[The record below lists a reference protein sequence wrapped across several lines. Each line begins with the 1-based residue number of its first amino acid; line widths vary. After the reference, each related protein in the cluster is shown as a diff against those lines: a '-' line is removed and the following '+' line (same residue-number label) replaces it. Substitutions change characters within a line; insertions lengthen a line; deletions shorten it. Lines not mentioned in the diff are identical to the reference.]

1 MQRTKRLCFYCLHKF
16 WLALAITLVLLAVL
30 ISVLRY
36 TLPHADSYKH
46 YIEQL
51 ISSRYGA
58 NVSIGEL
65 SAGWQKY
72 GPALLLRD
80 VELLDNSG
88 QLQLSITETRVRMNF
103 WRSLSN
109 WQLTAQHFELSGLR
123 YYVKADR
130 LLSSEGATTLDS
142 TPVVAALE
150 QLFFRQLTYFSVV
163 DSQLVLQNDDN
174 PDLVVDIKQLDW
186 ANRDNRHQGYG
197 DLALAGVT
205 ANTVSFVLDLHG
217 DTLDS
222 ATGQLYLESEKLDVL
237 PWFRTLLPPSQK
249 LQQAS
254 INFKAWGQ
262 VDNGLLQQIQVELA
276 NNSLT
281 WHRGGAAH
289 SLQLEPGQLLWQ
301 PAQDGW
307 VLYSGPLT
315 LSDQQQQWHGLEF
328 QLRRSEQQWLGQVKN
343 FSLNAISPLANLLA
357 DDISILQQLVAY
369 QPAGD
374 VQQFQWRVAGQQ
386 WQLQGRLDN
395 VSSVAQGDIPGVS
408 NVRGDFIVT
417 PTLARIQLD
426 SLGGELSWDGLF
438 NEATAYDVL
447 SARILLHKEAADWQL
462 SIPSLSLHSADLQ
475 LDASIKLTDEL
486 SILARL
492 QQLDASR
499 AAHYFPQRYMPQSVR
514 EYLSEAIVSGR
525 LNDTTLLWHGK
536 PAGFPYTEQQGVFQV
551 LAKLEQGRFA
561 FAPDWPQIEGLSAQL
576 WFENASMAI
585 QSEAGSLNGIEL
597 EQGVSAVI
605 PDLFDAQTLDIHIQ
619 RQVQASAVTALMLQS
634 PLHDS
639 LGKTL
644 AHLGAEGLAKGD
656 VTLAVNLKQHDVLA
670 KGTVSF
676 ADASL
681 NLQAPAMQVPQLT
694 GSLSFENDNIRAD
707 QLQLSWRGLPVT
719 AAIQGENTAAGY
731 QLALQLN
738 GEQNSRQLL
747 QALHAPAA
755 TLVAGT
761 TGWQLQLAMNLTQSE
776 LNYQAQLRS
785 NLQNTALLLPAPY
798 NKTADATAEFAVI
811 VTGNS
816 AQSAIALNYALP
828 SYSRQPDATHLARQ
842 LHFNAVLQHD
852 TQQLRRAH
860 LSLGQQDPAPVAD
873 EFTISIDL
881 PELDFL
887 AWFDV
892 ITQQLDASASD
903 TQEHFFPQLSHV
915 RGKIKQLDIVPGVRL
930 HNTVFDAEQQP
941 DQWQLQLNGTELAS
955 RWQFNKDWQQQG
967 IVAAFD
973 YLHLP
978 ISESVSASEQAAKV
992 TEKLALTAQR
1002 WLLELPPLTI
1012 SCADCSIGDYR
1023 FGQVEARAHS
1033 TAERWELTRLNA
1045 RYKKHQLNVQ
1055 GFWQNDGA
1063 AGYSEFTGQLQSP
1076 NIGNMLN
1083 EFQLTSA
1090 IAGSNADIKF
1100 TLNWPGAPNQYALA
1114 DLSGNVNYT
1123 LGEGSLTEVSDQ
1135 GSRLFSIFSLDSLV
1149 RKLRLDFRDVFAKG
1163 FFYNKM
1169 TGDLAVA
1176 KGVAQTSNATI
1187 DGVPGNLQ
1195 IQGYAD
1201 LVSKKLDYQMAFS
1214 PKVTSSLPVIIAWM
1228 VNPATGLAALAL
1240 DEVFQ
1245 SAEVISK
1252 INFTVTG
1259 NFDKPVVTE
1268 VNRHSAEVPV
1278 PVRVAQPE
1286 AIIQLP
1292 AATQPEPDRNKPHG

>member
-1 MQRTKRLCFYCLHKF
+1 VQRTKRVCFYCLHKF
-16 WLALAITLVLLAVL
+16 WLALAVTLVLLAVS

-46 YIEQL
+46 HIEQL
-51 ISSRYGA
+51 ISNRYGA
-58 NVSIGEL
+58 DVSIGEL

-80 VELLDNSG
+80 VKLLDSAG
-88 QLQLSITETRVRMNF
+88 QLQLNISETRVRLDF
-103 WRSLSN
+103 WRSLRN
-109 WQLTAQHFELSGLR
+109 WQLTARHFELSGLQ
-123 YYVKADR
+123 YYVDADS
-130 LLSSEGATTLDS
+130 LLSSESATALDS
-142 TPVVAALE
+142 APVFAALE
-150 QLFFRQLTYFSVV
+150 QLFFQQLTYFSVV
-163 DSQLVLQNDDN
+163 DSQLVVQNDDN

-186 ANRDNRHQGYG
+186 ANRGNRHQGYG

-205 ANTVSFVLDLHG
+205 ANTVSFILDLHG

-222 ATGQLYLESEKLDVL
+222 STGQLYLESDKLDVL

-249 LQQAS
+249 LEQAS
-254 INFKAWGQ
+254 INFTAWGQ
-262 VDNGLLQQIQVELA
+262 VEKGLLQRIQVELA
-276 NNSLT
+276 NNSLS
-281 WHRGGAAH
+281 WHRGDTAH
-289 SLQLEPGQLLWQ
+289 SLQLGPGQLLWQ
-301 PAQDGW
+301 PAADGW
-307 VLYSGPLT
+307 VLHSGPLT
-315 LSDQQQQWHGLEF
+315 LSDQQQQWHGLEL
-328 QLRRSEQQWLGQVKN
+328 QLQRNEQQWLGQVNN
-343 FSLNAISPLANLLA
+343 FSLNAITPLANLLA
-357 DDISILQQLVAY
+357 DDISILQKLVAY

-374 VQQFQWRVAGQQ
+374 VQQLQWRFADQQ

-408 NVRGDFIVT
+408 NMRGDFIAT

-438 NEATAYDVL
+438 SEATAYDVL
-447 SARILLHKEAADWQL
+447 SARILLHKEAANWQL
-462 SIPSLSLHSADLQ
+462 SIPSISLHSADFQ
-475 LDASIKLTDEL
+475 LDASINLTDEL

-492 QQLDASR
+492 QQLDVSR

-514 EYLSEAIVSGR
+514 EYLSDAIVSGR
-525 LNDTTLLWHGK
+525 MNEAMMLWQGK
-536 PAGFPYTEQQGVFQV
+536 PAEFPYTEQQGVFQV
-551 LAKLEQGRFA
+551 LTKLEQGRFA

-576 WFENASMAI
+576 WFENAAMAI

-619 RQVQASAVTALMLQS
+619 RRVEASAVSALMQQS
-634 PLHDS
+634 PLRDS
-639 LGKTL
+639 IGKTL
-644 AHLGAEGLAKGD
+644 QHLGAQGLAEGD
-656 VTLAVNLKQHDVLA
+656 VTLAVSLKQPEVLA
-670 KGTVSF
+670 SGTVSF

-681 NLQAPAMQVPQLT
+681 NLQAPAMQVQQLT
-694 GSLSFENDNIRAD
+694 GSLSFENDKIRAD
-707 QLQLSWRGLPVT
+707 KLQLNWRGLPVT
-719 AAIQGENTAAGY
+719 AALQGENTTDGY
-731 QLALQLN
+731 QLALQLS
-738 GEQNSRQLL
+738 GGQDTQQLL
-747 QALHAPAA
+747 QALHAPAV

-761 TGWQLQLAMNLTQSE
+761 TDWQLQLALNLAE
-776 LNYQAQLRS
+776 DDINYQAQLSS

-798 NKTADATAEFAVI
+798 NKTEDETAELTLT

-816 AQSAIALNYALP
+816 AQSAIALGYAK
-828 SYSRQPDATHLARQ
+828 QNNAQQ
-842 LHFNAVLQHD
+842 LHFNALLQHD

-860 LSLGQQDPAPVAD
+860 LSLGQQEPTPAAD

-903 TQEHFFPQLSHV
+903 TEQQFFPRLAQV
-915 RGKIKQLDIVPGVRL
+915 RGKVAQLDIAPGVRL

-941 DQWQLQLNGTELAS
+941 EHWQLQLNGTELAS
-955 RWQFNKDWQQQG
+955 RWQFSKDWQQQG

-978 ISESVSASEQAAKV
+978 LSETASASEQAAKV

-1002 WLLELPPLTI
+1002 WLLELPPLSV
-1012 SCADCSIGDYR
+1012 SCADCSIGNYR
-1023 FGQVEARAHS
+1023 FGQVEAKAHS
-1033 TAERWELTRLNA
+1033 TAQRWELSKLDA
-1045 RYKKHQLNVQ
+1045 RYKRHQLKVQ
-1055 GFWQNDGA
+1055 GFWQNDGD
-1063 AGYSEFTGQLQSP
+1063 AGVSEFTGQLQSP
-1076 NIGNMLN
+1076 NIGAMLN

-1090 IAGSNADIKF
+1090 IAGSSADIQF
-1100 TLNWPGAPNQYALA
+1100 ALNWPGAPNQYAVA
-1114 DLSGNVNYT
+1114 DLSGNVSYT

-1169 TGDLAVA
+1169 SGNLAIA
-1176 KGVAQTSNATI
+1176 KGVAQTSDASI

-1259 NFDKPVVTE
+1259 SFDKPVVTE
-1268 VNRHSAEVPV
+1268 VNRHSTEMPV

-1286 AIIQLP
+1286 AIIQSP
-1292 AATQPEPDRNKPHG
+1292 AATQPETDRNKPHG

>member
-1 MQRTKRLCFYCLHKF
+1 MQRTKRVCFYCLHKF
-16 WLALAITLVLLAVL
+16 WLALAVTLVLLAVL

-46 YIEQL
+46 HIEQL

-58 NVSIGEL
+58 DVSIGEL

-80 VELLDNSG
+80 VKLLDSTG
-88 QLQLSITETRVRMNF
+88 QLQLSISETRVRLDF

-109 WQLTAQHFELSGLR
+109 WQLTAQHFELSGLQ
-123 YYVKADR
+123 YYIDADS
-130 LLSSEGATTLDS
+130 LLSSEGAAALDS
-142 TPVVAALE
+142 APVFAALE
-150 QLFFRQLTYFSVV
+150 QLFFQQLTYFSVV
-163 DSQLVLQNDDN
+163 DSQLILQNDHN

-186 ANRDNRHQGYG
+186 ANRGNRHQGYG

-205 ANTVSFVLDLHG
+205 ANTVSFILDLHG
-217 DTLDS
+217 DTLDDAS
-222 ATGQLYLESEKLDVL
+222 GQLYLESDKLDVL

-262 VDNGLLQQIQVELA
+262 VDKGLLQRIQVELA
-276 NNSLT
+276 DNSVS
-281 WHRGGAAH
+281 WHRGDTAH
-289 SLQLEPGQLLWQ
+289 SLQLGPGQLLWQ
-301 PAQDGW
+301 PAADGW
-307 VLYSGPLT
+307 VLHSGPLT
-315 LSDQQQQWHGLEF
+315 LSDQQQRWQGLQF
-328 QLRRSEQQWLGQVKN
+328 QLQRSEQQWLGQVNN
-343 FSLNAISPLANLLA
+343 FSLNAVTPLANLLA
-357 DDISILQQLVAY
+357 DDISILQQLVSY

-374 VQQFQWRVAGQQ
+374 IQQLQWRFADQQ

-395 VSSVAQGDIPGVS
+395 VSSLAQGDIPGVS
-408 NVRGDFIVT
+408 NMRGDFIAT
-417 PTLARIQLD
+417 PTLARIQLE

-438 NEATAYDVL
+438 SEATAYDVL
-447 SARILLHKEAADWQL
+447 SARVYLHNVAGNWQL

-514 EYLSEAIVSGR
+514 EYLSDAIISGR
-525 LNDTTLLWHGK
+525 VNNATMLWQGK
-536 PAGFPYTEQQGVFQV
+536 PAEFPYTEQQGVFQV
-551 LAKLEQGRFA
+551 LTKLEQGRFA
-561 FAPDWPQIEGLSAQL
+561 FAPDWPQIEDLSAQL
-576 WFENASMAI
+576 WFENAAMTI
-585 QSEAGSLNGIEL
+585 QSAAGSLNGIEL

-619 RQVQASAVTALMLQS
+619 RQVQASAVTELMLQS

-644 AHLGAEGLAKGD
+644 QHLGAQGLADGD
-656 VTLAVNLKQHDVLA
+656 VTLAVGLKQTAVLA
-670 KGTVSF
+670 SGTVSF
-676 ADASL
+676 TDASL
-681 NLQAPAMQVPQLT
+681 NLQAPAMQVQQLT
-694 GSLSFENDNIRAD
+694 GSLSFANDNIRAD
-707 QLQLSWRGLPVT
+707 KLQLSWRGLPVT
-719 AAIQGENTAAGY
+719 AALQGENTADGY
-731 QLALQLN
+731 QLALKLN
-738 GEQNSRQLL
+738 GGQNSQQLL

-761 TGWQLQLAMNLTQSE
+761 TDWQLQLALNLAADDI
-776 LNYQAQLRS
+776 NYQTQLRS
-785 NLQNTALLLPAPY
+785 NLHNTALLLPAPY
-798 NKTADATAEFAVI
+798 TKAEDETAELTLT

-816 AQSAIALNYALP
+816 AQSAIALGYAK
-828 SYSRQPDATHLARQ
+828 QNNAQQ
-842 LHFNAVLQHD
+842 LHFNALLQHD

-860 LSLGQQDPAPVAD
+860 LSLGQQEPVPAAD
-873 EFTISIDL
+873 EFTISINL

-887 AWFDV
+887 AWFDL
-892 ITQQLDASASD
+892 IKQQLDASASD
-903 TQEHFFPQLSHV
+903 TEQHFFPRLAQV
-915 RGKIKQLDIVPGVRL
+915 RGKVAQLDVAPGVRL
-930 HNTVFDAEQQP
+930 HNTVFDAEQLP
-941 DQWQLQLNGTELAS
+941 AYWQLQLNGTELAS
-955 RWQFNKDWQQQG
+955 RWQFSKDWQQQG
-967 IVAAFD
+967 IEAAFD

-978 ISESVSASEQAAKV
+978 LSETVSASEQAAKV

-1002 WLLELPPLTI
+1002 WLLELPPLTV
-1012 SCADCSIGDYR
+1012 SCADCSIGNYR
-1023 FGQVEARAHS
+1023 FGQVEAQAHS
-1033 TAERWELTRLNA
+1033 SAERWELTKLNA
-1045 RYKKHQLNVQ
+1045 RYKRHQLNVQ
-1055 GFWQNDGA
+1055 GFWQDDGS

-1076 NIGNMLN
+1076 NIGAMLA

-1100 TLNWPGAPNQYALA
+1100 ALNWPGAPNQYALA
-1114 DLSGNVNYT
+1114 DLSGNVSYT

-1169 TGDLAVA
+1169 SGNLAIA
-1176 KGVAQTSNATI
+1176 KGVAQTSDASI

-1201 LVSKKLDYQMAFS
+1201 LVSKQLDYQMAFS

-1259 NFDKPVVTE
+1259 SFEQPVVTE
-1268 VNRHSAEVPV
+1268 VNRHSTEIPV
-1278 PVRVAQPE
+1278 PVRIAQPE

-1292 AATQPEPDRNKPHG
+1292 AATQPDPERNKPHG

>member
-1 MQRTKRLCFYCLHKF
+1 MQRTKRVCFYCLHKL
-16 WLALAITLVLLAVL
+16 WLALAVTLVLLAVS

-36 TLPHADSYKH
+36 SLPHADSYKH
-46 YIEQL
+46 HIEQL
-51 ISSRYGA
+51 ISNRYGA

-80 VELLDNSG
+80 VKLLDSAG
-88 QLQLSITETRVRMNF
+88 QLQLSIGETRVRLDF

-109 WQLTAQHFELSGLR
+109 WQLTAQHFELSGMQ
-123 YYVKADR
+123 YYIDADS
-130 LLSSEGATTLDS
+130 LLSGEGAVALDS
-142 TPVVAALE
+142 APVFAALE
-150 QLFFRQLTYFSVV
+150 QLFFQQLTYFSVV
-163 DSQLVLQNDDN
+163 DSQLVLQNGDN
-174 PDLVVDIKQLDW
+174 PDLIVDIKQLDW
-186 ANRDNRHQGYG
+186 ANRGNRHQGYG

-205 ANTVSFVLDLHG
+205 ANTVSFILDLHG
-217 DTLDS
+217 DTLDNAS
-222 ATGQLYLESEKLDVL
+222 GQLYLESDKLDVL

-249 LQQAS
+249 LEQAS
-254 INFKAWGQ
+254 INFQAWGQ
-262 VDNGLLQQIQVELA
+262 VEQGLLQRIQVELA
-276 NNSLT
+276 DNSLS
-281 WHRGGAAH
+281 WHRGNIAH
-289 SLQLEPGQLLWQ
+289 SLQLGPGQLLWQ
-301 PAQDGW
+301 PATDGW
-307 VLYSGPLT
+307 VLHSGPLT
-315 LSDQQQQWHGLEF
+315 LSDQQQQWQGLQF
-328 QLRRSEQQWLGQVKN
+328 QLQRTAQQWLGQVNN
-343 FSLNAISPLANLLA
+343 FSLNAITPLANLLA
-357 DDISILQQLVAY
+357 DDISVLQQLVAY

-374 VQQFQWRVAGQQ
+374 VQQLQWRVADQQ

-395 VSSVAQGDIPGVS
+395 VSSQAHGDIPGVS
-408 NVRGDFIVT
+408 NVRGDFIAT
-417 PTLARIQLD
+417 PTLARIQLE
-426 SLGGELSWDGLF
+426 SLAGELSWDGLF
-438 NEATAYDVL
+438 SDVTAYDVL
-447 SARILLHKEAADWQL
+447 SARVYLHNIAGNWQL
-462 SIPSLSLHSADLQ
+462 SIPSLSLHNADLQ

-514 EYLSEAIVSGR
+514 EYLSEAIISGR
-525 LNDTTLLWHGK
+525 VNNATMLWQGK
-536 PAGFPYTEQQGVFQV
+536 PAEFPYTAHQGVFQV
-551 LAKLEQGRFA
+551 LTQLEQGRFA
-561 FAPDWPQIEGLSAQL
+561 FDPDWPQIEGLSAQL
-576 WFENASMAI
+576 WFENATMAI

-619 RQVQASAVTALMLQS
+619 RQVQASAVTALMQLS

-644 AHLGAEGLAKGD
+644 QHLGVEGVANGD
-656 VTLAVNLKQHDVLA
+656 VTLAVSLKQPAVLA
-670 KGTVSF
+670 SGTVSF
-676 ADASL
+676 TDASL
-681 NLQAPAMQVPQLT
+681 KLQAPAMQVQQLT
-694 GSLSFENDNIRAD
+694 GSLSFENDKIRAD
-707 QLQLSWRGLPVT
+707 KLQLSWRDLPVI
-719 AAIQGENTAAGY
+719 AALQGENTADGY

-738 GEQNSRQLL
+738 GTQNSQQLL

-755 TLVAGT
+755 TLVDGT
-761 TGWQLQLAMNLTQSE
+761 TGWQLQLALNLAQDDI
-776 LNYQAQLRS
+776 NYQAQLRS
-785 NLQNTALLLPAPY
+785 NLHNTALLLPAPY
-798 NKTADATAEFAVI
+798 SKAEDETAELTLT

-816 AQSAIALNYALP
+816 VQSAIALGYAKQKNAQQQDTP
-828 SYSRQPDATHLARQ
+828 Q
-842 LHFNAVLQHD
+842 LHFNALLQHD

-860 LSLGQQDPAPVAD
+860 LSLGQQEPVPAAD
-873 EFTISIDL
+873 EFAISINL

-887 AWFDV
+887 AWFDL
-892 ITQQLDASASD
+892 IKQQLDESATD
-903 TQEHFFPQLSHV
+903 AGPHFFPQLSQV
-915 RGKIKQLDIVPGVRL
+915 RGKVAQLDIAPGVRL
-930 HNTVFDAEQQP
+930 HNTVFDAEQLPQH
-941 DQWQLQLNGTELAS
+941 WRLQLNGTELAS

-967 IVAAFD
+967 IVATFD

-978 ISESVSASEQAAKV
+978 LTETADASEQAAKV

-1002 WLLELPPLTI
+1002 WLLELPPLTV
-1012 SCADCSIGDYR
+1012 SCADCSLGNYR
-1023 FGQVEARAHS
+1023 FGQVEAKAHS
-1033 TAERWELTRLNA
+1033 TAQRWELSKLDA
-1045 RYKKHQLNVQ
+1045 RYKRHQLNVQ
-1055 GFWQNDGA
+1055 GFWQDDGN

-1076 NIGNMLN
+1076 NIGAMLA

-1100 TLNWPGAPNQYALA
+1100 ALNWPGAPNQYAMA
-1114 DLSGNVNYT
+1114 DLSGSVSYT

-1169 TGDLAVA
+1169 SGNLAIA
-1176 KGVAQTSNATI
+1176 KGVAQTSDASI

-1201 LVSKKLDYQMAFS
+1201 LVSKQLDYQMAFS

-1259 NFDKPVVTE
+1259 SFDKPVVTE
-1268 VNRHSAEVPV
+1268 VNRHSTEIPV
-1278 PVRVAQPE
+1278 PVRIAQPE

-1292 AATQPEPDRNKPHG
+1292 AVTQPEPERNKPHG

>member
-1 MQRTKRLCFYCLHKF
+1 MQRTKLVCFYCLHKF
-16 WLALAITLVLLAVL
+16 WLALAVTLVLLAVL

-46 YIEQL
+46 HIEQL

-58 NVSIGEL
+58 DVSIGEL

-80 VELLDNSG
+80 VKLLDGSG
-88 QLQLSITETRVRMNF
+88 QLQLSISETRVRLDF

-109 WQLTAQHFELSGLR
+109 WQLTAQHFELSGLQ
-123 YYVKADR
+123 YYIDADS
-130 LLSSEGATTLDS
+130 LLSSEGAAALDS
-142 TPVVAALE
+142 APVFAALE
-150 QLFFRQLTYFSVV
+150 QLFFQQLTYFSVV
-163 DSQLVLQNDDN
+163 DSQLILQNDDN

-186 ANRDNRHQGYG
+186 ANRGNRHQGYG

-205 ANTVSFVLDLHG
+205 ANTVSFILDLHG
-217 DTLDS
+217 DTLDNAS
-222 ATGQLYLESEKLDVL
+222 GQLYLESDKLDVL

-262 VDNGLLQQIQVELA
+262 VDNGLLQRIQVELA
-276 NNSLT
+276 DNSVS
-281 WHRGGAAH
+281 WHRGDTAH
-289 SLQLEPGQLLWQ
+289 SLQLGPGQLLWQ
-301 PAQDGW
+301 PAADGW
-307 VLYSGPLT
+307 VLHSGPLT
-315 LSDQQQQWHGLEF
+315 LSDQQQQWQGLQF
-328 QLRRSEQQWLGQVKN
+328 QLQRSEKQWLGQVNN
-343 FSLNAISPLANLLA
+343 FSLNAITPLANLLA

-374 VQQFQWRVAGQQ
+374 IQQLQWRFADQQ

-395 VSSVAQGDIPGVS
+395 VSSLARGDIPGVS
-408 NVRGDFIVT
+408 NMRGDFIAT
-417 PTLARIQLD
+417 PTLARIQLE

-438 NEATAYDVL
+438 SEATAYDVL
-447 SARILLHKEAADWQL
+447 SARVYLHNVAGNWQL
-462 SIPSLSLHSADLQ
+462 SIPQLSMHSADLQ

-514 EYLSEAIVSGR
+514 DYLSDAIISGR
-525 LNDTTLLWHGK
+525 VNNATMLWQGK
-536 PAGFPYTEQQGVFQV
+536 PAEFPYTEQQGVFQV
-551 LAKLEQGRFA
+551 LTQLDQGRFA
-561 FAPDWPQIEGLSAQL
+561 FAPDWPQIEDLSAQL
-576 WFENASMAI
+576 WFENAAMTI
-585 QSEAGSLNGIEL
+585 QSAAGSLNGIEL

-619 RQVQASAVTALMLQS
+619 RQVQASAVTELMLQS

-644 AHLGAEGLAKGD
+644 QHLGVQGLAEGD
-656 VTLAVNLKQHDVLA
+656 VTLAVGLKQTAVLA
-670 KGTVSF
+670 SGTVSF
-676 ADASL
+676 TDASL
-681 NLQAPAMQVPQLT
+681 NLQAPAMQVQQLT
-694 GSLSFENDNIRAD
+694 GSLSFANEKIRAD

-719 AAIQGENTAAGY
+719 AALQGENTADGY

-738 GEQNSRQLL
+738 GGQNSQQLL

-761 TGWQLQLAMNLTQSE
+761 TDWQLQLALNLAADDI
-776 LNYQAQLRS
+776 NYQAQLRS
-785 NLQNTALLLPAPY
+785 NLHNTALLLPAPY
-798 NKTADATAEFAVI
+798 TKAEDETAELTLT

-816 AQSAIALNYALP
+816 AQSAIALSYAK
-828 SYSRQPDATHLARQ
+828 Q
-842 LHFNAVLQHD
+842 LHFNALLQHD

-860 LSLGQQDPAPVAD
+860 LSLGQQEPVPAAD
-873 EFTISIDL
+873 EFTISINL

-887 AWFDV
+887 AWFDL
-892 ITQQLDASASD
+892 IKQQLDASASD
-903 TQEHFFPQLSHV
+903 TEQHFFPRLAQV
-915 RGKIKQLDIVPGVRL
+915 RGKVAQLDVAPGVRL
-930 HNTVFDAEQQP
+930 HNTVFDAEQLPQH
-941 DQWQLQLNGTELAS
+941 WQLQLNGTELAS
-955 RWQFNKDWQQQG
+955 RWQFSKDWQQQG

-978 ISESVSASEQAAKV
+978 LSETVSASEQAAKV

-1002 WLLELPPLTI
+1002 WLLELPPLTV
-1012 SCADCSIGDYR
+1012 SCADCSIGNYR
-1023 FGQVEARAHS
+1023 FGQVEAQAHS
-1033 TAERWELTRLNA
+1033 SAERWELTKLNA
-1045 RYKKHQLNVQ
+1045 RYKRHQLNVQ
-1055 GFWQNDGA
+1055 GFWQDDGS

-1076 NIGNMLN
+1076 NIGAMLA

-1100 TLNWPGAPNQYALA
+1100 ALNWPGAPNQYAVA
-1114 DLSGNVNYT
+1114 DLSGNVSYT

-1169 TGDLAVA
+1169 SGNLAIA
-1176 KGVAQTSNATI
+1176 KGVAQTSDASI

-1201 LVSKKLDYQMAFS
+1201 LVSKQLDYQMAFS

-1259 NFDKPVVTE
+1259 SFEQPVVTE
-1268 VNRHSAEVPV
+1268 VNRHSTEIPV
-1278 PVRVAQPE
+1278 PVRIAQPE

-1292 AATQPEPDRNKPHG
+1292 AATQPDPERNKPHG

>member
-1 MQRTKRLCFYCLHKF
+1 MQRTKLVCFYCLHKF
-16 WLALAITLVLLAVL
+16 WLALAVTLVLLAVL

-46 YIEQL
+46 HIEQL

-58 NVSIGEL
+58 DVSIGEL

-80 VELLDNSG
+80 VKLLDSSG
-88 QLQLSITETRVRMNF
+88 QLQLSISETRVRLDF

-109 WQLTAQHFELSGLR
+109 WQLTAQHFELSGLQ
-123 YYVKADR
+123 YYIDADS
-130 LLSSEGATTLDS
+130 LLSSEGATALDS
-142 TPVVAALE
+142 APVFAALE
-150 QLFFRQLTYFSVV
+150 QLFFQQLTYFSVV
-163 DSQLVLQNDDN
+163 DSQLILQNDHN

-186 ANRDNRHQGYG
+186 ANRGNRHQGYG

-205 ANTVSFVLDLHG
+205 ANTVSFILDLHG
-217 DTLDS
+217 DTLEDVS
-222 ATGQLYLESEKLDVL
+222 GQLYLESDKLDVL

-254 INFKAWGQ
+254 INFKAWGK
-262 VDNGLLQQIQVELA
+262 VDNGLLQRIQVELA
-276 NNSLT
+276 DNSVS
-281 WHRGGAAH
+281 WHRGDTAH
-289 SLQLEPGQLLWQ
+289 SLQLGPGQLLWQ
-301 PAQDGW
+301 PAADGW
-307 VLYSGPLT
+307 VLHSGPLT
-315 LSDQQQQWHGLEF
+315 LSDQQQQWQGLQF
-328 QLRRSEQQWLGQVKN
+328 QLQRSEQQWLGQVNN
-343 FSLNAISPLANLLA
+343 FSLNAITPLANLLA

-374 VQQFQWRVAGQQ
+374 IQQLQWRFADQQ

-395 VSSVAQGDIPGVS
+395 VSSLAQGDIPGVS
-408 NVRGDFIVT
+408 NMRGDFIAT
-417 PTLARIQLD
+417 PTLARIQLE

-438 NEATAYDVL
+438 SEATAYDVL
-447 SARILLHKEAADWQL
+447 SARVYLHNVAGNWQL
-462 SIPSLSLHSADLQ
+462 SIPQLSMHNADLQ
-475 LDASIKLTDEL
+475 LDASIKLADEL

-514 EYLSEAIVSGR
+514 DYLSDAIISGR
-525 LNDTTLLWHGK
+525 VNNATMLWQGK
-536 PAGFPYTEQQGVFQV
+536 PAEFPYTEQQGVFQV
-551 LAKLEQGRFA
+551 LTQLDQGRFA
-561 FAPDWPQIEGLSAQL
+561 FAPDWPQIENLSAQL
-576 WFENASMAI
+576 WFENAAMTI
-585 QSEAGSLNGIEL
+585 QSAAGSLNGIEL

-619 RQVQASAVTALMLQS
+619 RQVQASAVTELMLQS

-644 AHLGAEGLAKGD
+644 QHLGVQGLADGD
-656 VTLAVNLKQHDVLA
+656 VTLAVGLKQTAVQA
-670 KGTVSF
+670 SGTVSF
-676 ADASL
+676 TDASL
-681 NLQAPAMQVPQLT
+681 NLQAPAMQVQQLT
-694 GSLSFENDNIRAD
+694 GSLSFANEKIRAD

-719 AAIQGENTAAGY
+719 AALQGENTADGY

-738 GEQNSRQLL
+738 GGQNSQQLL

-755 TLVAGT
+755 SLVAGT
-761 TGWQLQLAMNLTQSE
+761 TDWQLQLALNLAADDI
-776 LNYQAQLRS
+776 NYQAQLRS
-785 NLQNTALLLPAPY
+785 NLHNTALLLPAPY
-798 NKTADATAEFAVI
+798 TKAEDETAELTLT

-816 AQSAIALNYALP
+816 AQSAIALGYIQQN
-828 SYSRQPDATHLARQ
+828 DAQQ
-842 LHFNAVLQHD
+842 LHFNALLQHD

-860 LSLGQQDPAPVAD
+860 LSLGQQEPVPAAD
-873 EFTISIDL
+873 EFTISINL

-887 AWFDV
+887 AWFDL
-892 ITQQLDASASD
+892 IKQQLDASASD
-903 TQEHFFPQLSHV
+903 TEQHFFPRLAQV
-915 RGKIKQLDIVPGVRL
+915 RGKVAQLDVAPGVRL
-930 HNTVFDAEQQP
+930 HNTVFDAEQLPQH
-941 DQWQLQLNGTELAS
+941 WQLQLNGTELAS

-978 ISESVSASEQAAKV
+978 LSETVSASEQAAKV

-1002 WLLELPPLTI
+1002 WLLELPPLTV
-1012 SCADCSIGDYR
+1012 SCADCSIGNYR
-1023 FGQVEARAHS
+1023 FGQVEAQAHS
-1033 TAERWELTRLNA
+1033 SAERWELTKLNA
-1045 RYKKHQLNVQ
+1045 RYKRHQLNVQ
-1055 GFWQNDGA
+1055 GFWQDDGS

-1076 NIGNMLN
+1076 NIGAMLA

-1100 TLNWPGAPNQYALA
+1100 ALNWPGAPNQYAVA
-1114 DLSGNVNYT
+1114 DLSGNVSYT

-1169 TGDLAVA
+1169 SGNLAIA
-1176 KGVAQTSNATI
+1176 KGVAQTSDASI

-1201 LVSKKLDYQMAFS
+1201 LVSKQLDYQMAFS

-1259 NFDKPVVTE
+1259 SFEQPVVTE
-1268 VNRHSAEVPV
+1268 VNRHSTEIPV
-1278 PVRVAQPE
+1278 PVRIAQPE

-1292 AATQPEPDRNKPHG
+1292 AATQPDPERNKPHG